1 MSASIAAVEVGSHVA
16 VDEAICGFQGQTK
29 QKVTIPGKPTPTG
42 LKIWILA
49 TQGYILHWIW
59 HSPGRALGPVGRPQ
73 RRKKKPQD
81 DPYDVNPTQAVV
93 VALLET
99 LPRNTYHVFLDN
111 LFSSPQLF
119 RQLRQLH
126 LGVGATGTARTNAGL
141 YERLVK
147 AKEDDRQ
154 GHKMWPWGQLQ
165 AWPTEDN
172 LVNQIG
178 WKDNALVV
186 FLSTVY
192 SGTETVDRIR
202 RRPTSL
208 APYSRPIR
216 QEFGTDAVKTL
227 TLPSVAADYNDY
239 MGAVDIADQLRS
251 YLNADSHSQ
260 RRGPARALTWTFLLA
275 VALAN
280 SFLLQRLGQPLWPR
294 YKDQSRFLE
303 ALVDE
308 IFKEYRQ
315 TGATRQRYRA
325 GDTSTPLSQHNHVNR
340 HKQGYCLA
348 CQGTQIG
355 PRSQSMQKSRNRRA
369 LGQLDEN
376 ALNRQPRPRK
386 RGTHT
391 QWGCDVCNVAICKK
405 PECWYFYH
413 RQNN

>member
-1 MSASIAAVEVGSHVA
+1 MPLLSSYL
-16 VDEAICGFQGQTK
+16 QY
-29 QKVTIPGKPTPTG
+29 IPGLRLLTGSIVVQHHWHRTAAQLDRNSGLMLSKPSLCRPSLPT
-42 LKIWILA
+42 
-49 TQGYILHWIW
+49 
-59 HSPGRALGPVGRPQ
+59 
-73 RRKKKPQD
+73 
-81 DPYDVNPTQAVV
+81 
-93 VALLET
+93 
-99 LPRNTYHVFLDN
+99 
-111 LFSSPQLF
+111 
-119 RQLRQLH
+119 
-126 LGVGATGTARTNAGL
+126 
-141 YERLVK
+141 
-147 AKEDDRQ
+147 
-154 GHKMWPWGQLQ
+154 
-165 AWPTEDN
+165 
-172 LVNQIG
+172 
-178 WKDNALVV
+178 
-186 FLSTVY
+186 
-192 SGTETVDRIR
+192 
-202 RRPTSL
+202 
-208 APYSRPIR
+208 
-216 QEFGTDAVKTL
+216 
-227 TLPSVAADYNDY
+227 NDY

-391 QWGCDVCNVAICKK
+391 QWGYDVCNVAICKK